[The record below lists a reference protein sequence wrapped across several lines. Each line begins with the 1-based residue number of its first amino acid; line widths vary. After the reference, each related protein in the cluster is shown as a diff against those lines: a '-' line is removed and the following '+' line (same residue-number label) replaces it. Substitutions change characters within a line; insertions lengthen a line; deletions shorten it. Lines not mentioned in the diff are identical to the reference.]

1 MRRIFVGNIPYSYNE
16 SDIQKILSLVGPVK
30 AFRIQE
36 DAKRNSKG
44 YGFCDY
50 SSEETALSALRNLNK
65 MEYNGRLLRIGPEN
79 NKTDLLS
86 EEENIMQK
94 DITYIR
100 ELDNVE
106 NSKTNSNSKNDF
118 QNLLLGLSE
127 EQKILLLYTM
137 KTLYGNDSNKF
148 KQLLENQNEETLNAV
163 LAIQNDVI
171 NAYRNNNIK

>member
-16 SDIQKILSLVGPVK
+16 GDIQKILSLVGPVT

-50 SSEETALSALRNLNK
+50 SSEEIAFSALRNLNK

-94 DITYIR
+94 DITYIKD
-100 ELDNVE
+100 LDNVE
-106 NSKTNSNSKNDF
+106 NNKVNNNKNDF
-118 QNLLLGLSE
+118 QNLLLGLSD
-127 EQKILLLYTM
+127 EQKLLLLYTM
-137 KTLYGNDSNKF
+137 RTLSF
-148 KQLLENQNEETLNAV
+148 KDNERFKKLLESQNEETLNAI
-163 LAIQNDVI
+163 LAIQNDFI
-171 NAYRNNNIK
+171 NAYHNNNNK